1 MRFVLL
7 ACTALLLAGCARDAG
22 EILVRGTPPLDRSP
36 AAALSAD
43 DFAAGTFTARDGT
56 TLPYRLLAP
65 AHIEPGRR
73 YPLVVQFHGSG
84 AIGNDN
90 RAQIE
95 RDFAARAWAIP
106 AIRDRYPA
114 FVLVPQFPVRSA
126 NYDDPVAPRSAI
138 ATPAL
143 SAALELVDAVIAQQP
158 VDRTRIYASG
168 FSMGGSATW
177 LSLLARPN
185 LFAAALPISGI
196 APDRARA
203 GELKHIPMLILHGD
217 ADTENPIDSDRE
229 MVAAIRAAGGRQV
242 RLRSYVGLQ
251 HLPPGD
257 LAPGDWWRDW
267 LFAQH
272 RDP

>member
-7 ACTALLLAGCARDAG
+7 ACAVVLAGCASDAG
-22 EILVRGTPPLDRSP
+22 ETLVRGTPPLDRSP
-36 AAALSAD
+36 AAAISAD
-43 DFAAGTFTARDGT
+43 DFVAGSFTANDGT

-65 AHIEPGRR
+65 AHMEPGRH

-106 AIRDRYPA
+106 AIRARHPA
-114 FVLVPQFPVRSA
+114 FVLVPQFPDRSA
-126 NYDDPVAPRSAI
+126 NYDDPATPRAAI
-138 ATPAL
+138 ATPSLA
-143 SAALELVDAVIAQQP
+143 AALELVDAVIARHP

-177 LSLLARPN
+177 LSLLAKPG
-185 LFAAALPISGI
+185 LFAAAMPISGI

-203 GELKHIPMLILHGD
+203 AGMKDIPMLVLHGD
-217 ADTENPIDSDRE
+217 ADTENPIDSDRA
-229 MVAAIRAAGGRQV
+229 MVAAILATGGKQV
-242 RLRSYVGLQ
+242 RMRSYVGLQ

-257 LAPGDWWRDW
+257 LVPGDWWRDW

>member
-1 MRFVLL
+1 MRCLLL
-7 ACTALLLAGCARDAG
+7 ACAALLFAGCTRDAG
-22 EILVRGTPPLDRSP
+22 EILVRGTPPLDRGP
-36 AAALSAD
+36 AAALTAD
-43 DFAAGTFTARDGT
+43 DFAAGTFTASDGT

-65 AHIEPGRR
+65 AQIEPGRH

-84 AIGNDN
+84 AIGSDN

-106 AIRDRYPA
+106 AIRARHPA

-126 NYDDPVAPRSAI
+126 NYDDPATPRVAI

-143 SAALELVDAVIAQQP
+143 SAALELVDAVIARQP

-177 LSLLARPN
+177 LSLLARPQ
-185 LFAAALPISGI
+185 LFAAAMPISGI

-203 GELKHIPMLILHGD
+203 AELTRIPMLVLHGD

-229 MVAAIRAAGGRQV
+229 MVAAIRAAGGRQI
-242 RLRSYVGLQ
+242 RLRSYVDLQ

-257 LAPGDWWRDW
+257 LVPGDWWRDW